1 MKGISEI
8 SLAGILG
15 EAGDLSGFV
24 HGNALI
30 RHAGSHLAEARSEKW
45 KGQMVLFKHGRS
57 ACGSTS
63 SLRP

>member
-1 MKGISEI
+1 MSE
-8 SLAGILG
+8 
-15 EAGDLSGFV
+15 FV

-30 RHAGSHLAEARSEKW
+30 RHAGLHLADARSEKW